1 MRTDY
6 QLRGGSISRILKK
19 MLRATASAVVLSGA
33 STMLAAETQGLA
45 IDFTDIY
52 FLAATGHAGSAKVI
66 DLTTPANNYNSHLY
80 GLLTNAGTLK
90 LTRQSDGVY
99 RFQAHNICLQSETF
113 SASPWASYFMAAAT
127 STTLTF
133 QAYAFAQQ
141 FQSFTA
147 IAGATYEFGVEA
159 RVSSGAGKC
168 RVKVNDGGDV
178 FSSDFDL
185 TTDWR
190 ACSITRTV
198 GQASCAVGISN
209 GTDAIARTIE
219 VRRAYIRRTP
229 CASIYLST
237 TSAAKYALPF
247 EWGVDLSGGTNA
259 SQTVPVRATTSAY
272 NKTTYLVYFEGAGSV
287 ALSGGYTGSPVA
299 GTPLYITS
307 ATTSLVL
314 TVTGTVTNLQVREFL
329 GVLVEPQATNLCIRS
344 TEFANGVWVGSGI
357 TVTSDSTLAPD
368 GTNTADTL
376 DATSNAYIYCQ
387 NQNQSGTQTFT
398 ASIYLK
404 GTPGDKIGMRLIN
417 ANTSIGVTSV
427 VTLTASWERY
437 TLTGTL
443 TFGSFEGVTFG
454 LETRNG
460 VVPGTGSAVTC
471 YAWNAQLETG
481 SVATSP
487 IITYGSTVTR
497 AADSGITLS
506 TAAIPFSAA
515 AGTLFATISH
525 RDTSLCYAAC
535 IDSGS
540 TANQI
545 ALAPTDGD
553 NSRNFVITSNVTQAS
568 DADIN
573 VNVETT
579 GKCAFAWASNDTT
592 ISTNGSIGT
601 NDTSV
606 TLPTVTTVRIGDR
619 FGGGRSLNGYIKKLM
634 YLPRRMSNAE
644 LQAIT
649 V

>member
-6 QLRGGSISRILKK
+6 QLRGGSIFRILKK

-52 FLAATGHAGSAKVI
+52 FLAATGHAGSVKVI
-66 DLTTPANNYNSHLY
+66 DLTTPANNYNSHPY

-113 SASPWASYFMAAAT
+113 SASPWSSYFMAAAT
-127 STTLTF
+127 PTTLTF

-190 ACSITRTV
+190 VCSITRTV

-247 EWGVDLSGGTNA
+247 EWDTSGNLSGILVEPAATNLLTYSTQFNNVAWTKSSDSTVSVDAATAPNGTNA
-259 SQTVPVRATTSAY
+259 A
-272 NKTTYLVYFEGAGSV
+272 NKIIAN
-287 ALSGGYTGSPVA
+287 SGGGKDAYPYQTTIVSA
-299 GTPLYITS
+299 GLATVSFFLKAAGFTWAQMFFESGAKAS
-307 ATTSLVL
+307 AWFDLS
-314 TVTGTVTNLQVREFL
+314 
-329 GVLVEPQATNLCIRS
+329 
-344 TEFANGVWVGSGI
+344 
-357 TVTSDSTLAPD
+357 
-368 GTNTADTL
+368 
-376 DATSNAYIYCQ
+376 
-387 NQNQSGTQTFT
+387 
-398 ASIYLK
+398 
-404 GTPGDKIGMRLIN
+404 
-417 ANTSIGVTSV
+417 
-427 VTLTASWERY
+427 
-437 TLTGTL
+437 
-443 TFGSFEGVTFG
+443 
-454 LETRNG
+454 NG
-460 VVPGTGSAVTC
+460 VVGTISGSLSGKSARIESVGNGWYKCSLTATADGASGSYGVAIRSADAGTSVTGDGISGL
-471 YAWNAQLETG
+471 YLWNGQLETG

-487 IITYGSTVTR
+487 IITYGATVTR

-649 V
+649 A